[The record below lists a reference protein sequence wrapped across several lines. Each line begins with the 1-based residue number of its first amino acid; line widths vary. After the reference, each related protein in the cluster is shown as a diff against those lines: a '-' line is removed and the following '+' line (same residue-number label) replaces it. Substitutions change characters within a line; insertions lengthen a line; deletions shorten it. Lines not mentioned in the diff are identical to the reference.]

1 MQTVHLQHDTER
13 YIQAARSTEQ
23 CGHTLPQLANDRPQ
37 KNGHAGHNCARIRGQ
52 QHLNK
57 AVGRAVR
64 GVRSEGGGALHVNAA
79 AAAPA
84 ACCVLHVKQ
93 LTAADESAAVHERI
107 PAMLLM
113 RIAYTELKPAN
124 RGILAE

>member
-1 MQTVHLQHDTER
+1 MQTVHLQHGTER
-13 YIQAARSTEQ
+13 YIQTARSTEQ

-37 KNGHAGHNCARIRGQ
+37 KYGHAGHHCARVRGQ

-64 GVRSEGGGALHVNAA
+64 GVRPEGGGALHVNAA

-84 ACCVLHVKQ
+84 ACGIGLRFQSEEIECS
-93 LTAADESAAVHERI
+93 SAQRN
-107 PAMLLM
+107 
-113 RIAYTELKPAN
+113 LKT
-124 RGILAE
+124 